1 MPLAPPPEG
10 ESHASLEQLIRS
22 VNQHAGPEGY
32 AVVTARTKNSKLGV
46 KRKAWLRCDRGGK
59 SSGPKGQIRIHAASR
74 RINCPFS
81 LIAKRQDER
90 WAFRVVNGAHSH
102 DPTPPETHPALRRMA
117 LAEKKNNGGVVSSPS
132 TNMNANGNV
141 NVQMIQSAEGEE
153 EEELSGSG
161 VLLDAGDKMTVSGNY
176 HPGVEDISPDLCRPK
191 PAQMR
196 SIEDDLLGR
205 LEQVLDPRIQRGGGL
220 LPNDDRGGSGGG
232 IEGQGK
238 DQGKDQNVGDT
249 NTDMSK
255 DIAMNKNLEMNMG
268 MEHHRAP
275 AGGKAIPEPPRRK
288 VARRR
293 ENRNT
298 TTTIQQHSAA
308 TAAAAAAAAVA
319 VDPILNTRSFSI
331 NSS

>member
-22 VNQHAGPEGY
+22 VNHHAGPEGY

-81 LIAKRQDER
+81 LIAKRQDDR
-90 WAFRVVNGAHSH
+90 WSFRVVNGAHSH

-117 LAEKKNNGGVVSSPS
+117 LAEKKNNGVSSPS
-132 TNMNANGNV
+132 RNARI
-141 NVQMIQSAEGEE
+141 IQSAEDG
-153 EEELSGSG
+153 SGSG
-161 VLLDAGDKMTVSGNY
+161 MLDAEKATISGNY
-176 HPGVEDISPDLCRPK
+176 PGAEEMSPDSCRPK

-205 LEQVLDPRIQRGGGL
+205 LEEALDPRIERGL
-220 LPNDDRGGSGGG
+220 LPKHGGGGGGGGGGGRRRGESLGNDDQGRDQDGVETDTDANKKGIDIDNKDLETNLDMDHRRG
-232 IEGQGK
+232 I
-238 DQGKDQNVGDT
+238 
-249 NTDMSK
+249 
-255 DIAMNKNLEMNMG
+255 
-268 MEHHRAP
+268 
-275 AGGKAIPEPPRRK
+275 AGGKALPEPRRK
-288 VARRR
+288 VIRRR
-293 ENRNT
+293 ENRHST
-298 TTTIQQHSAA
+298 TTQQKSTSTA
-308 TAAAAAAAAVA
+308 TATATAG
-319 VDPILNTRSFSI
+319 DPIVSTRSFGII